1 MGKWERA
8 LKYFLAL
15 EGEGGGAAKGR
26 ADPVEG

>member
-15 EGEGGGAAKGR
+15 EGESGGAAKGR
-26 ADPVEG
+26 PDPVES